1 MSNEKKILE
10 KKITFWVKKFV
21 NSLENYKL
29 IEIIQDSNLSKIN
42 SENVKQFSNYNN
54 WDFIPDFAVIIV
66 NKKENSKF
74 EIILI
79 NRETKAVG
87 LRSIGQIM
95 SYNKLVNPKFS
106 FLITDKGHSNEISY
120 FMINDKIRSRL
131 MSFGKN
137 SLIIFSF
144 DSDASASFLNLK
156 RLLNVFIKSLFLIIV
171 IAFFL
176 ANASASAFLTAR
188 SAAALSLC
196 FFFAISASN
205 RCCKVLEADVV
216 FCKEATLAACAF

>member
-10 KKITFWVKKFV
+10 KKIIFWVKKFV

-144 DSDASASFLNLK
+144 DDNAGKINQES
-156 RLLNVFIKSLFLIIV
+156 IIPFEYRNIV
-171 IAFFL
+171 
-176 ANASASAFLTAR
+176 NGQ
-188 SAAALSLC
+188 
-196 FFFAISASN
+196 
-205 RCCKVLEADVV
+205 
-216 FCKEATLAACAF
+216 